1 MFVVLV
7 VGGVFAYVFRSQVSR
22 LKNQC
27 FKLWTDPTLTSFF
40 LQITSN
46 MKPEMIATLRDYD
59 PSLTND
65 PVTKA
70 WDATQRKVSKLWRIT
85 SSYLNKRFI
94 FNQPFHI
101 YICRV

>member
-40 LQITSN
+40 LQITRVVEGIETAIFKQFFVSWN
-46 MKPEMIATLRDYD
+46 ENENASFGFGRYD
-59 PSLTND
+59 MM
-65 PVTKA
+65 
-70 WDATQRKVSKLWRIT
+70 
-85 SSYLNKRFI
+85 
-94 FNQPFHI
+94 
-101 YICRV
+101 RVEWY